1 MNSSHRPILV
11 IGFGEKSTEGN
22 LTRERIKIEDIL
34 DEYARYGYID
44 ILAFSGISFE
54 ALIDELYAKNMNKH
68 VFGLYYSTDISDNE
82 NLAADYTNETI
93 SAYLKKIADLRELR
107 FLVLN
112 GNASEQISNRL
123 IELGVPSVIGI
134 SNKLNRFEASD
145 FAEIFF
151 KYVVE
156 TNDIELAFEEAELK
170 MLSYWGGRLR
180 FEDKYWDS
188 EISSPISNF
197 QLPWKLFKNYNTK
210 LNEKWSDIMIKK
222 EDKQEVNATN
232 LYISGWS
239 VGIVGVLSIVL
250 GVWMMSK
257 EGAKEINITGSIVVI
272 GIALIF
278 LAGVLLLNTLKSR
291 KQTAFID
298 E

>member
-1 MNSSHRPILV
+1 
-11 IGFGEKSTEGN
+11 
-22 LTRERIKIEDIL
+22 
-34 DEYARYGYID
+34 
-44 ILAFSGISFE
+44 
-54 ALIDELYAKNMNKH
+54 
-68 VFGLYYSTDISDNE
+68 
-82 NLAADYTNETI
+82 
-93 SAYLKKIADLRELR
+93 
-107 FLVLN
+107 
-112 GNASEQISNRL
+112 
-123 IELGVPSVIGI
+123 
-134 SNKLNRFEASD
+134 
-145 FAEIFF
+145 
-151 KYVVE
+151 
-156 TNDIELAFEEAELK
+156 
-170 MLSYWGGRLR
+170 LR